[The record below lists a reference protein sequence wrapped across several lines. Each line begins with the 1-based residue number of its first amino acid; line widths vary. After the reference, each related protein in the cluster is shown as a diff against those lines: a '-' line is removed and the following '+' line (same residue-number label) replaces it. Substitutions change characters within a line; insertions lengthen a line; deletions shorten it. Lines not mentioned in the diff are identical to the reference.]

1 MSQEVNQY
9 SVSDCISQA
18 DSLLSEYVRV
28 VQPMLVEIINRM
40 PKKEHNKFTVAISNE
55 IRMMNDHIARCFDD
69 GRSIEEIMKELG
81 KAEGHL
87 QRVEF
92 DVYKQMNW
100 LLYDRTI
107 GRIEKCQYE
116 HKIGWA
122 FLKWKDKY
130 YELKNSITKVVEEA
144 RIADSLGKE
153 RAFVLEK
160 YEIGYDKYRELEE
173 LIMANKRDLRKI
185 SLKNGG
191 WVMVNVLSLIGGSLL
206 GLAVKYILELVS
218 NLPQ

>member
-1 MSQEVNQY
+1 MSQEVEQY
-9 SVSDCISQA
+9 DISDCIRQA

-40 PKKEHNKFTVAISNE
+40 PEQEHNKFTDAISNE

-69 GRSIEEIMKELG
+69 GRRVEEIKKELG

-107 GRIEKCQYE
+107 GRIEKSRYE
-116 HKIGWA
+116 YKSGWA
-122 FLKWKDKY
+122 VLDWKDRY

-144 RIADSLGKE
+144 RIADALGKKRE
-153 RAFVLEK
+153 LVLQK
-160 YEIGYDKYRELEE
+160 YKEGYDKYRELEE
-173 LIMANKRDLRKI
+173 LIMANNRDLKKI
-185 SLKNGG
+185 RLKNGG
-191 WVMVNVLSLIGGSLL
+191 SVMVSALLMFVGSIL
-206 GLAVKYILELVS
+206 GLIVKALLDWLS
-218 NLPQ
+218 